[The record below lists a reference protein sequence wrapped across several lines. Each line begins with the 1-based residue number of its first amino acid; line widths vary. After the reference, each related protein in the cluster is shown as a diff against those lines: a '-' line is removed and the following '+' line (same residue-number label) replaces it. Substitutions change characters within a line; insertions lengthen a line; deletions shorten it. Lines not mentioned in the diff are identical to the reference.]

1 MPSLSGV
8 EGDFEA
14 EPTICIHRFVVST
27 PRSNRH
33 SADKIAIAIDCSEL
47 LLRLRPLRYDPAA
60 THDVAGFHLKNVCE
74 VATQRDLKLKAYP
87 LRAVVGDVEILVH
100 TAADR
105 TADDQ
110 AERALRDD
118 AVRGEDLSV
127 CKMNS

>member
-1 MPSLSGV
+1 MPGFTGL

-14 EPTICIHRFVVST
+14 EPTICINPIGVST

-33 SADKIAIAIDCSEL
+33 SADEVAVTIDCPEL

-87 LRAVVGDVEILVH
+87 LHAAIGDVEILVQ
-100 TAADR
+100 AATDR
-105 TADDQ
+105 
-110 AERALRDD
+110 
-118 AVRGEDLSV
+118 
-127 CKMNS
+127 